1 MEQEG
6 RQVLIMAN
14 RNIEN
19 IVVTTSL
26 SQQLPLQTLAV
37 SIQNA
42 EYHDEDPLL
51 IFRFDDPKRAV
62 FLTEQG
68 LISCT
73 GVTNLEQGKQVIY
86 QVINILKDHAIPI
99 QHMPDVRLQ
108 SFVISINPDRIF
120 DLDEIRM
127 KLPADQ
133 IIYQPENNPWI
144 EYLFDEYLTFLISIE
159 GTIVCTGTESI
170 DHAHQAIDTLLQVL
184 E

>member
-1 MEQEG
+1 
-6 RQVLIMAN
+6 
-14 RNIEN
+14 
-19 IVVTTSL
+19 
-26 SQQLPLQTLAV
+26 
-37 SIQNA
+37 
-42 EYHDEDPLL
+42 
-51 IFRFDDPKRAV
+51 
-62 FLTEQG
+62 
-68 LISCT
+68 
-73 GVTNLEQGKQVIY
+73 
-86 QVINILKDHAIPI
+86 
-99 QHMPDVRLQ
+99 MPDVRLQ